1 MDDYQ
6 RRDGAV
12 YPRALRVVGRPTYG
26 GSLLVGWVAARTRE
40 ILGEVAFERDG
51 KIEAVEVTGDHVRVV
66 VFVGPRDGASSVT
79 RAFKGRT
86 SRILRV
92 EFPHLLTPTTRWSTS
107 YFVSSV
113 GRVFAATVTRYI
125 EERTMRPAVGRA

>member
-12 YPRALRVVGRPTYG
+12 YPRALRVVECPTDG
-26 GSLLVGWVAARTRE
+26 GPLLVGWVAARTRE

-51 KIEAVEVTGDHVRVV
+51 KIEAVEVTGDYVRVV

-125 EERTMRPAVGRA
+125 KERTMRPAVGRA